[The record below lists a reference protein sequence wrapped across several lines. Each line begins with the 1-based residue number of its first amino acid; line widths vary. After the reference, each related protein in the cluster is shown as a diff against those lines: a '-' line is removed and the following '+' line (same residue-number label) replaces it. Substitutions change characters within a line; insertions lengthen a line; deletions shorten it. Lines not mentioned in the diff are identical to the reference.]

1 MAIDVGTAVAY
12 LDLNMTSFNTGLQTA
27 QSALKTFVD
36 ESSTMGDK
44 LMGAGSVVANL
55 GSSITRNLSAPLA
68 NLGVSSINAYRDF
81 ESAFAGVKKTID
93 DTRFKEYSVTWDDL
107 SNAIKQMAQ
116 ETGISAEEIAGV
128 MEVAGQLGVELG
140 DGGKNIIEFTRQ
152 MTMLG
157 VATDMTAQDAS
168 LSLARFANI
177 TGLFNT
183 TTDESAKNVEGLGS
197 AITALGNNFATQE
210 AEIVNMSTRLA
221 SAGTVSGLT
230 AQEILALATAM
241 SSAGIRAEAGGSS
254 MSTTLTNLEQI
265 VQGVAENA
273 EEKLETLGYI
283 SGMGAAQFAETW
295 KNDPIKAIE
304 AFIRGLGNV
313 NTEGESMVLFLD
325 ELGMKS
331 IRQSNMLRAL
341 ALSADNM
348 SEALQVSNSTW
359 NDAYAGTEKGSAL
372 VEEFNKRLETMDSR
386 LNMLNESWK
395 DVKRELAEMLL
406 PLVEKLIEKAKELME
421 WWKGLDDGT
430 KNLIVSVGKFIVVA
444 GPITMLIGKIVTG
457 IGGLV
462 KAIEIIKG
470 IGIVSR
476 VKQVNDALKIG
487 TLVMGDVVDN
497 SNVANL
503 AVGKLAGAFNLA
515 TDSTNIFSNGVGI
528 VSQNTAVMTQG
539 VGLAE
544 GAVTSCGSSLVTLG
558 GSASKAGTEVGNA
571 GAKIA
576 EAGGHAEGAVPKV
589 NGFTNALMKIGGFTL
604 AAVGVVGAIATIKD
618 AVENGCT
625 AIHVAVLALMGAL
638 VGVGVALMAGAS
650 ALTGGIV
657 GIVVGALVGLGI
669 LIFQHLEEIKGF
681 FKNFGETLK
690 RIFQGAL
697 DVIAWIWDHTFGL
710 LIKAAQWLKNKL
722 FGDPIIVDIANAMVQ
737 WFTFMGNM
745 MKTLFEGAV
754 NAVISIATFLKDTI
768 GGLIEAAVN
777 IIVGAFNMMKDGI
790 LSVVENVKNKVM
802 EFAGL
807 LKSGFE
813 NAKEVVVSFFGNM
826 LQRITEWKDKWV
838 ARAKE
843 AASAFVN
850 SFKEKTKSAIAF
862 FGDFF
867 SSALNFIKNK
877 AGDFASAGSNLI
889 SKFTS
894 AFKSGWESLQNW
906 VGNAVN
912 GLSNAVNGVVSGIK
926 NVANGVKNVASNVAN
941 KVKSVVNGRHKDG
954 LDYVPFDGY
963 IAELHKGERVLTA
976 QENASYSGIGGST
989 INFYSNEK
997 IDEYTAARELK
1008 RAVKD
1013 INLGLV

>member
-348 SEALQVSNSTW
+348 SEALQVSNETW

-395 DVKRELAEMLL
+395 DVKREIAEILL
-406 PLVEKLIEKAKELME
+406 PLVEKIIEKLKELID
-421 WWKGLDDGT
+421 WWKGLDDTT
-430 KNLIVSVGKFIVVA
+430 KSLIVNVGKFIVVA
-444 GPITMLIGKIVTG
+444 GPITMLVGKIVTG

-462 KAIEIIKG
+462 KAIEIIQG
-470 IGIVSR
+470 IGIVKK
-476 VKQVNDALKIG
+476 VEKVNEVLKIG
-487 TLVMGDVVDN
+487 NLILGDVIDN
-497 SNVANL
+497 SEVSNL
-503 AVGKLAGAFNLA
+503 AIGQLAGAFDVSANSA
-515 TDSTNIFSNGVGI
+515 NIFSNNVGVASTNTAVLSDGVGI
-528 VSQNTAVMTQG
+528 AGGALTNMGGAASDAADDVANVSGKM
-539 VGLAE
+539 
-544 GAVTSCGSSLVTLG
+544 
-558 GSASKAGTEVGNA
+558 
-571 GAKIA
+571 A
-576 EAGGHAEGAVPKV
+576 EAGKSASNSVTHV
-589 NGFTNALMKIGGFTL
+589 NRFVEALKKIGGFTL
-604 AAVGVVGAIATIKD
+604 IVAGVVGGLKVIRD
-618 AVENGCT
+618 AFENGCN
-625 AIHVAVLALMGAL
+625 AMHVAALALFGAITGLGLAL
-638 VGVGVALMAGAS
+638 VLGVSGWMGLIVGAIVGGL
-650 ALTGGIV
+650 AGIV
-657 GIVVGALVGLGI
+657 LLVTT
-669 LIFQHLEEIKGF
+669 HLDEIKAFFANFKENVSKILHNLGEGIKNAFLHPLEFVKNLVSGF
-681 FKNFGETLK
+681 VHAIKDFFSWL
-690 RIFQGAL
+690 FH
-697 DVIAWIWDHTFGL
+697 VL
-710 LIKAAQWLKNKL
+710 L
-722 FGDPIIVDIANAMVQ
+722 GDPIIIDIANGIVK
-737 WFTFMGNM
+737 WFTFAGEM
-745 MKTLFEGAV
+745 MQKLFKAAV
-754 NAVISIATFLKDTI
+754 DAVIGIASFLKDTI

-777 IIVGAFNMMKDGI
+777 IIVGAFTKMKDGI
-790 LSVVENVKNKVM
+790 VSIVENVKEKVSEFANKVK
-802 EFAGL
+802 E
-807 LKSGFE
+807 GF
-813 NAKEVVVSFFGNM
+813 NHAKEVAINFFKDM
-826 LQRITEWKDKWV
+826 ISKISDWKNKWI

-843 AASAFVN
+843 AAQGFVN
-850 SFKEKTKSAIAF
+850 GFKEKTGNALAF

-867 SSALNFIKNK
+867 NSALSFIKSK
-877 AGDFASAGSNLI
+877 TGDFFSAGQSI
-889 SKFTS
+889 VSKFS
-894 AFKSGWESLQNW
+894 EGFKSAWQ
-906 VGNAVN
+906 
-912 GLSNAVNGVVSGIK
+912 GLSSWIGSAVSSISSVIGGVVS
-926 NVANGVKNVASNVAN
+926 GVKNVASNVSS

-976 QENASYSGIGGST
+976 QENASYSGGIGGST